1 MSLPFPSSMP
11 IKVQMPNHDFVI
23 FLDFACSKFLWFSGW
38 QFTVMAFAS
47 PFSAYF
53 LTSKFLPCALKK
65 KKVLSMWTIYAFSFI
80 YNLKSTLVLVSV
92 DITWSQVL
100 KILDKLDRPGQLV
113 AMYNNVRLGLICLL
127 HDSQYIHSNETRNYS
142 YYMSWNLYFTDLRC
156 VY

>member
-1 MSLPFPSSMP
+1 
-11 IKVQMPNHDFVI
+11 
-23 FLDFACSKFLWFSGW
+23 
-38 QFTVMAFAS
+38 
-47 PFSAYF
+47 
-53 LTSKFLPCALKK
+53 
-65 KKVLSMWTIYAFSFI
+65 MWTIYAFSFI